1 MMPNQRKATFR
12 NVIAAALCFGLLQF
26 ATTGSVKADEA
37 ISKQQRDFFES
48 RIRPALIEKCYGCH
62 SLKANESQG
71 GLLLDSRAGIRRG
84 GDSGP
89 AVVPGK
95 PESSLLILAIRHSSD
110 ELAMPP
116 EDAGEKLPA
125 NVIRDFET
133 WVRTGAA
140 DPRQE
145 SETTVDKYDLSD
157 ANSWWSF
164 QPIKFIDPPT
174 QISPRHAD
182 WPQTDIDRFVAAS
195 WEQAGVSP
203 VDDADPQVLLRRL
216 RFDLTGLPPGE
227 REAEYFTKQWLAS
240 PESREALL
248 DKVVDSL
255 LDSHEYAERWGRHW
269 LDVARYAE
277 SSGKDVNL
285 VYPHAW
291 RYRDYVI
298 ESFHKD
304 KPFDQFLKE
313 QISGDLLPAKEA
325 AERAE
330 HLTATAFLAIGE
342 NPINERNPKQFA
354 VDLADD
360 QLGTVTQAFLGITA
374 SCARCHDHRFDPVSQ
389 RDYTSLAGIFL
400 STETKF
406 GTAGAVGGRNRTD
419 LIELPVNIN
428 LPVVADGISV
438 AEIRSKQARMERLQQ
453 QQSDARRQRANGGR
467 ATDGLTDFDLVR
479 INTQVSQ
486 LEFEL
491 SVVNDDGSAKALTMG
506 VGDRPVT
513 APQTSGPGNR
523 QSRGPGQGGQ
533 QMSPRQQG
541 QGGPQRGFGPSMQR
555 GQRPGP
561 GQRGP
566 RQRGAGQR
574 GPSQRGRAGQPNQSG
589 SPGRRI
595 RPGGPE
601 QQQMDG
607 DQPVAGMQQN
617 RRNRSSGFEQ
627 IGDSPLF
634 LRGNIENVGDRVLR
648 GIPALLGSGKDIQIQ
663 KGSGRLELAE
673 SLVSDQN
680 TLTARVIVNRV
691 WYWMFGRGL
700 VASVDNFGTTGA
712 KPSHPELLDYL
723 AARFVRNG
731 WSIKELIRDI
741 ARSRVYRL
749 SSSNHPDCFAA
760 DPDNA
765 MLWRHNSRRLEAE
778 EIRDAILAASGQLDL
793 HPNDGSMIGRAGDGP
808 IGGLRFQAV
817 TLDQISNANDNF
829 RSIYLPATRSVE
841 PDVLAVFDPADSSTT
856 DGSRDATNVPAQ
868 ALFMLNSE
876 FVTTQS
882 QALAKLTLRT
892 HPGSNSLSSF
902 SARLRFVF
910 QRVLNREPTGPETD
924 AARNLVRRLGDSRD
938 AWTSVV
944 RGLFGTAECRYVD

>member
-1 MMPNQRKATFR
+1 MRKTRNQKTLRCTVTVALL
-12 NVIAAALCFGLLQF
+12 LCFLQL
-26 ATTGSVKADEA
+26 ATTGSVTAQET
-37 ISKQQRDFFES
+37 ISKSQRDFFENK
-48 RIRPALIEKCYGCH
+48 IRPVLIKKCYACH
-62 SLKANESQG
+62 SEEANESQG

-95 PESSLLILAIRHSSD
+95 LQSSLLILAIRHSSD
-110 ELAMPP
+110 DLAMPP
-116 EDAGEKLPA
+116 EDAGGKLSA

-140 DPRQE
+140 DPRDGTAKVVSQ
-145 SETTVDKYDLSD
+145 YDTSD
-157 ANSWWSF
+157 AKSWWSF
-164 QPIKFIDPPT
+164 QAIKSVVPPT
-174 QISPRHAD
+174 GISSRHAD
-182 WPQTDIDRFVAAS
+182 WPQTEIDWFVAAKWDQS
-195 WEQAGVSP
+195 GVTP
-203 VDDADPQVLLRRL
+203 ANDADPQVLLRRL
-216 RFDLTGLPPGE
+216 RFDLTGLPPSE
-227 REAEYFTKQWLAS
+227 RESEEFIQDWQSS

-248 DKVVDSL
+248 DNMIDSL
-255 LDSHEYAERWGRHW
+255 LDTHEYSERWGRHW

-304 KPFDQFLKE
+304 KPFNQFLRE
-313 QISGDLLPAKEA
+313 QIAGDLLSAKDA
-325 AERAE
+325 TQRAE
-330 HLTATAFLAIGE
+330 QLTATAFLAIGE
-342 NPINERNPKQFA
+342 NPINERNPTQFA

-360 QLGTVTQAFLGITA
+360 QIGTVTQAFLGITA

-406 GTAGAVGGRNRTD
+406 GTAGAVGGRNRAT
-419 LIELPVNIN
+419 LIELSGQAN
-428 LPVVADGISV
+428 LPVVSNGFSV
-438 AEIRSKQARMERLQQ
+438 SEVRGKQTKMQRLQQ
-453 QQSDARRQRANGGR
+453 QQNDARRQRANGGR

-491 SVVNDDGSAKALTMG
+491 SVVNEDGSAKPLTMG

-513 APQTSGPGNR
+513 ATQTRGPGNGR
-523 QSRGPGQGGQ
+523 NSRPGNGGQ
-533 QMSPRQQG
+533 QMRPAQQDR
-541 QGGPQRGFGPSMQR
+541 GGPQRGFGPPMRRGQQQGPGGQR
-555 GQRPGP
+555 GPAQRRRPGGPGRPDQQSGP
-561 GQRGP
+561 GQRMRSGGP
-566 RQRGAGQR
+566 GQ
-574 GPSQRGRAGQPNQSG
+574 QQAKDGQPT
-589 SPGRRI
+589 
-595 RPGGPE
+595 
-601 QQQMDG
+601 
-607 DQPVAGMQQN
+607 AGMQQN

-634 LRGNIENVGDRVLR
+634 LRGSIDNVGDRVPR
-648 GIPALLGSGKDIQIQ
+648 GIPGLLGSGEDIEIQ
-663 KGSGRLELAE
+663 KGSGRLELAD
-673 SLVSDQN
+673 SLVSEHN

-691 WYWMFGRGL
+691 WHWLFGRGL

-741 ARSRVYRL
+741 TRSRVYGL
-749 SSSNHPDCFAA
+749 SSSHDPNCFAA

-778 EIRDAILAASGQLDL
+778 ELRDGILAASGRLDL
-793 HPNDGSMIGRAGDGP
+793 QPNDGSMIGRAGDGP

-829 RSIYLPATRSVE
+829 RSIYLPSTRSVE
-841 PDVLAVFDPADSSTT
+841 PNVLAVFDPANSSTT

-868 ALFMLNSE
+868 ALFMLNSD
-876 FVTTQS
+876 FVTQQS
-882 QALAKLTLRT
+882 QALADLTLQKHRGT
-892 HPGSNSLSSF
+892 TSLSSF
-902 SARLRFVF
+902 SARLEFVF
-910 QRVLNREPTGPETD
+910 QRVLNRAPTRKESD
-924 AARNLVRRLGDSRD
+924 AARSLVRRLGNSRA

-944 RGLFGTAECRYVD
+944 RGLIGSAEFRFVD